1 MRGINLRQLALS
13 HGKSESYL
21 RQVKRAPVPHGQAMI
36 AAALGVDPATLWPTR
51 YRRSGRP
58 ISRALW
64 IKLYQPSIAPGRRLA
79 DSLPATD
86 PERAA

>member
-1 MRGINLRQLALS
+1 MRGINLRNLALA
-13 HGKSESYL
+13 HGMCESYL
-21 RQVKRAPVPHGQAMI
+21 RQVKRAPVPRAQAMI

-64 IKLYQPSIAPGRRLA
+64 IKLYQPSTEPRRRLA
-79 DSLPATD
+79 DSLATPD